1 MTLLFLF
8 CTYFPYR
15 AKSEGI
21 AKVQRRYSEGT
32 SKCLFLISLCLFLI
46 SLDTFLLSI
55 LLYYTPFMVNNKG
68 KVWRNGKKV
77 VSLHEKLQV

>member
-1 MTLLFLF
+1 MTVKRF
-8 CTYFPYR
+8 R
-15 AKSEGI
+15 ADCGSCSEEIVEEVGKHCMTFYI
-21 AKVQRRYSEGT
+21 RAN
-32 SKCLFLISLCLFLI
+32 CLFLI

>member
-1 MTLLFLF
+1 MLSFHINTFFIVNEMCL
-8 CTYFPYR
+8 PI
-15 AKSEGI
+15 S
-21 AKVQRRYSEGT
+21 VQDI
-32 SKCLFLISLCLFLI
+32 LISLCLFLI
-46 SLDTFLLSI
+46 LLDTFLLSI

>member
-1 MTLLFLF
+1 MRSQVNPLQLN
-8 CTYFPYR
+8 CRR
-15 AKSEGI
+15 AI
-21 AKVQRRYSEGT
+21 
-32 SKCLFLISLCLFLI
+32 L
-46 SLDTFLLSI
+46 LDTFLLSI

>member
-15 AKSEGI
+15 AKSEGT

-32 SKCLFLISLCLFLI
+32 SKCLFLIL
-46 SLDTFLLSI
+46 LDTFLLSI